1 MTNESKLSAQVPKT
15 AKGHRPTFFQD
26 PVNDRLMSMIMSLV
40 TEFWVMRERLDTIE
54 AIANEKGL
62 LLEAEIE
69 AYEPDNERAETRELM
84 RQEFLDRVL
93 YIFQEEIEDVQRGD
107 TEEAYDNA
115 VRISAD
121 G

>member
-1 MTNESKLSAQVPKT
+1 MTNGNKTSTQVPKT
-15 AKGHRPTFFQD
+15 AKGHRPTFFKD

-54 AIANEKGL
+54 ALANEKGL
-62 LLEAEIE
+62 LLDTEIE
-69 AYEPDNERAETRELM
+69 AYEPDNERAEARERM

-93 YIFQEEIEDVQRGD
+93 YIFQEEIENVQRGD
-107 TEEAYDNA
+107 TKEAYDNA
-115 VRISAD
+115 VKISAD